1 MPHKKESVKNRR
13 IGESGYVLPEHIP
26 PGEIV
31 CGLKSNEDDFM
42 NQSWRIGKTLGIV
55 FECNGS
61 RFPIRGFL
69 TLTFLSFYYDF
80 IAL

>member
-31 CGLKSNEDDFM
+31 SGLKSNENDIIH
-42 NQSWRIGKTLGIV
+42 QSWRIGKTLGTV
-55 FECNGS
+55 F
-61 RFPIRGFL
+61 
-69 TLTFLSFYYDF
+69 
-80 IAL
+80 

>member
-55 FECNGS
+55 S
-61 RFPIRGFL
+61 
-69 TLTFLSFYYDF
+69 
-80 IAL
+80 